1 MELMEA
7 IGSRRTIRFYKPWRP
22 VEPWKI
28 QAILE
33 AANRSSR
40 SMNADYVKAIVVN
53 RDDLSPELRDSLR
66 NPTTTLVL
74 DLAPTYI
81 MWFINLQYPEGTKER
96 LKELIDHDI
105 QVASQGWSHAY
116 VDETIQRTVI
126 DKVAGDDTRLNWMG
140 AIEAGQAIANALL
153 AAVDLGLGAGLHNFA
168 DSGIRQA
175 LGVPDHW
182 RRSWIMMLG
191 YPLEE
196 PEAGGQRP
204 RRPLGENFFWGDA
217 STPFPEDPETTE
229 ELKRRGLI
237 QAPSPLPW
245 RKAEM
250 RAINRMLG
258 LPD

>member
-1 MELMEA
+1 MELKQA
-7 IGSRRTIRFYKPWRP
+7 IGSRRTIRFFKPWRP
-22 VEPWKI
+22 VEKAKI
-28 QAILE
+28 QVILE

-53 RDDLSPELRDSLR
+53 RDELSPELRDTLR
-66 NPTTTLVL
+66 NPTTSLSL

-81 MWFINLQYPEGTKER
+81 MWFINLNYPDGTKER
-96 LKELIDHDI
+96 LKELVDHDI

-126 DKVAGDDTRLNWMG
+126 EKITGDESRLQWMG
-140 AIEAGQAIANALL
+140 AIESGQAIAQAML
-153 AAVDLGLGAGLHNFA
+153 AAVDEGLGCALHNFA
-168 DSGIRQA
+168 DAGIREP

-182 RRSWIMMLG
+182 RRAWIMLLG

-204 RRPLGENFFWGDA
+204 RRPLSENFFWGDA
-217 STPFPEDPETTE
+217 HTPFEDDPEVTE
-229 ELKRRGLI
+229 QLKQDGMI
-237 QAPSPLPW
+237 QTPSPLPW
-245 RKAEM
+245 RRDEM

-258 LPD
+258 LAD